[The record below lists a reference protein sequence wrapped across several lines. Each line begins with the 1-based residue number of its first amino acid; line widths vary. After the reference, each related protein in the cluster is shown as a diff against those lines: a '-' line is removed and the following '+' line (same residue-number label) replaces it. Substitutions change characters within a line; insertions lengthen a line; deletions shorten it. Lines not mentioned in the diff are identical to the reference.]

1 MNEITSFF
9 AYYDPD
15 SDLVYLPCND
25 NDTMDSYTNTFVNS
39 LDSTNESVS
48 RESASSMSFVSDISL
63 VILFLSIFFLVLT
76 HPFLVRKHFE

>member
-9 AYYDPD
+9 AYYDPG
-15 SDLVYLPCND
+15 SDLVYLSCND

-48 RESASSMSFVSDISL
+48 RELASSMSFVSDISL
-63 VILFLSIFFLVLT
+63 VILFLSLLF
-76 HPFLVRKHFE
+76 